1 MDHEFMRDNLWP
13 YLALLVPILGILMP
27 IFIVGIVFWYKG
39 RVRELDLHKELRL
52 RDMEHQQKFKQLELE
67 IEKAK
72 AAQVPEPAGKAGS

>member
-39 RVRELDLHKELRL
+39 RVRELDLHKELRP
-52 RDMEHQQKFKQLELE
+52 
-67 IEKAK
+67 
-72 AAQVPEPAGKAGS
+72 AQVPEPAGKAGS